1 MKKSFEPIPELEE
14 AAANEEEFETEEVTV
29 KIVELSTI
37 ELAKA
42 NNWIGPNRLRC
53 SDDEKDDSDADQ
65 SADDAAEPAEAV
77 PGMGLLSDAT
87 KKKQPKKTSNKNG
100 TGDGDGGGGVSAGAA
115 SKAKEILQSKKI
127 KSKRDLGIVVA
138 KDAMRTLKNSKAF
151 QMKEKLMKLKDRK
164 KARME
169 REKRI
174 KIQTK
179 EAKKHGGRINQRK
192 IKKRMKLRQ
201 KGKK

>member
-53 SDDEKDDSDADQ
+53 SDDEKDESDQ

-100 TGDGDGGGGVSAGAA
+100 TGDGGGGGVSAGAA